1 MRRVLFLLV
10 MVLIIILYPLMNQR
24 YLSMVAM
31 QRELNPSNKKPTK
44 EEIHLIGEVWDVN
57 VERSNFIFDVQ
68 NGEGK
73 VQFLIKFKEA
83 PELEALIRDDIHR
96 FKISV
101 KKDEYQFINP
111 KNRSTF
117 DYDQYLFSN
126 GITGIYTLERYE
138 PITCERVVCVH
149 AFRLR
154 MRFWIDDRLS
164 EYFSPEYAGLLKALL
179 LGDKSS
185 FENYDHYK
193 SLGLAHIFAI
203 SGLHFG
209 ILYHV
214 LKKLLCFLPPMLRT
228 FLIALFLGI
237 ALILVGG
244 AYSAQRAFFMVLY
257 SEICFLSGRKTD
269 IYMNLSTSLFLILML
284 APEAILSTGL
294 HLSYYAYI
302 CVAII
307 YRKCFKTP
315 LKNRLF
321 ESVRF
326 ALTIQLLLLPG
337 TLYYFGTINL
347 FGFIANLIMV
357 PIVGALLPGA
367 LLVLMLS
374 AFPIKP
380 LTQVFSWL
388 MEKAIWGMDTIGLLL
403 PIKNDYLILFKKGD
417 FILLVI
423 WTAMLGLM
431 LVFWPLFGRRRI
443 WLRAISIGALSVAFI
458 LTWFPPAQQQIT
470 FFDVG
475 HGDMSLIASNGYT
488 ILIDTGDGRLNAAE
502 TLRGRGITHLDALV
516 LSHAHKDHIGDT
528 IRLLENLP
536 VKTVFLNQATF
547 DQFETNPNIYDT
559 VFKIVTEEVVLE
571 AGDATITI
579 TPLINSVQGDANPN
593 DDALIVHY
601 QNREWDGL
609 FLGDVS
615 DQLIDVWL
623 NAQEQALQIEFIK
636 TPHHG
641 SKTSIS
647 DKLYQDHPILGTFT
661 SCSHRYG
668 MPHKNLTE
676 LLEREGIR
684 HFTTFRWGEVNLNFT
699 RTEIK
704 VKTYLP

>member
-10 MVLIIILYPLMNQR
+10 MVMIIILYPLMNQR
-24 YLSMVAM
+24 YLSMVAI
-31 QRELNPSNKKPTK
+31 QRERHPSNEKPTK
-44 EEIHLIGEVWDVN
+44 EEIHIIGEVWDVN
-57 VERSNFIFDVQ
+57 VERSTFIFSSD

-73 VQFLIKFKEA
+73 VHFLIKFKDA
-83 PELEALIRDDIHR
+83 PELVEAIREDFHR
-96 FKISV
+96 LNITV
-101 KKDEYQFINP
+101 IKDEYQFTSP

-117 DYDQYLFSN
+117 DYDQYLFAN
-126 GITGIYTLERYE
+126 GITGIYSLKKFEAL
-138 PITCERVVCVH
+138 TCEKNICVN
-149 AFRLR
+149 AFRLH

-164 EYFSPEYAGLLKALL
+164 EHFSPAYSGLLKALL

-214 LKKLLCFLPPMLRT
+214 LKKLLCFLPPMIRT
-228 FLIALFLGI
+228 LLIALLLGI

-257 SEICFLSGRKTD
+257 TEICLLTGRKTD

-284 APEAILSTGL
+284 SPAAILSTGL

-307 YRKCFKTP
+307 YKKCFKSP
-315 LKNRLF
+315 LKSRIL
-321 ESVRF
+321 ESIRF

-337 TLYYFGTINL
+337 TLYYFGTVNL
-347 FGFIANLIMV
+347 FGFAANLIMV

-374 AFPIKP
+374 AFPFEP
-380 LTQVFSWL
+380 LTQVFSWM
-388 MEKAIWGMDTIGLLL
+388 MEKAIWVMDTIGLLL

-423 WTAMLGLM
+423 WAAMLGLM
-431 LVFWPLFGRRRI
+431 LVFWSLFGHRRKWI
-443 WLRAISIGALSVAFI
+443 RALTFSLVLGAFI
-458 LTWFPPAQQQIT
+458 ITWIPPAKQQIT

-475 HGDMSLIASNGYT
+475 HGDMSLIVSNGYT

-502 TLRGRGITHLDALV
+502 TLRGRGITHVDALV

-536 VKTVFLNQATF
+536 VKTVYLNQATY
-547 DQFETNPNIYDT
+547 DQFDEFPKIDNTL
-559 VFKIVTEEVVLE
+559 FKIVEDEITLD
-571 AGDATITI
+571 AGDSSIVI
-579 TPLINSVQGDANPN
+579 TPLIAAGQKEANPN

-601 QNREWDGL
+601 MHREWDGL
-609 FLGDVS
+609 FFGDVS
-615 DQLIDVWL
+615 ESLIDAWL
-623 NAQEQALQIEFIK
+623 EAQVATLQIEFIK

-641 SKTSIS
+641 SNTSIS
-647 DKLYQDHPILGTFT
+647 QHLYQNHPILGTFT

-676 LLEREGIR
+676 LLEKESIR
-684 HFTTFRWGEVNLNFT
+684 HFTTYRWGEVNLNFT
-699 RTEIK
+699 RTELK